1 MKVKCPHCNTVYDLP
16 EERLPAGQ
24 SITFPCPACKGSIAL
39 DLKSKSAAASSSQ
52 AQAPAST
59 TSSSADQLR
68 GDALKKKIL
77 RSVKELPPMPQTVH
91 KVREIMANPSS
102 SFKALA
108 EILETDPAMATKVLK
123 MANSSY
129 YGLSGKVSSIQH
141 ASVVLGQKSIG
152 DLMTLAGT
160 SGLLNDTLQGYK
172 LESGDLWRHSLGV
185 AFGARIIANKKN
197 PSLADDAFAA
207 GLIHDS
213 GKLILDPYIL
223 ERKEAFG
230 KLLSNGEQSFLNA
243 EKQILG
249 FDHSEIASEVC
260 KSWQV
265 PEVLTVAIRHHH
277 EPSMS
282 QGDQLTYMVHV
293 ADAAAMMTGLGTG
306 ADGMS
311 YKMDEKALE
320 FLGLQGED
328 LGDIMGEV
336 VESVEQ
342 MTEKMPK

>member
-1 MKVKCPHCNTVYDLP
+1 VYDIP
-16 EERLPAGQ
+16 DERLPAGQ
-24 SITFPCPACKGSIAL
+24 SVAFQCPACKETIPL
-39 DLKSKSAAASSSQ
+39 DLGSKATEATLPGEQ
-52 AQAPAST
+52 PT
-59 TSSSADQLR
+59 
-68 GDALKKKIL
+68 GDALKEKIL
-77 RSVKELPPMPQTVH
+77 RSIKDLPPMPQTMH
-91 KVREIMANPSS
+91 KVREIMANSS
-102 SFKALA
+102 WSFKELA
-108 EILETDPAMATKVLK
+108 EILETDAAMATKVLK

-152 DLMTLAGT
+152 DLMTMAGT
-160 SGLLNDTLQGYK
+160 SDLLSNTLEGYK
-172 LESGDLWRHSLGV
+172 LEAGDLWRHSLGV
-185 AFGARIIANKKN
+185 AFGARIIANKKK

-213 GKLILDPYIL
+213 GKLILAPYVL
-223 ERKEAFG
+223 ERKEAFE
-230 KLLSNGEQSFLNA
+230 KVLSDGEQSFLNA

-277 EPSMS
+277 DPSNS
-282 QGDQLTYMVHV
+282 EGDQLTYMVHV

-311 YKMDEKALE
+311 YQMDEKALA

-328 LGDIMGEV
+328 LWAK
-336 VESVEQ
+336 SWNRS
-342 MTEKMPK
+342 KA